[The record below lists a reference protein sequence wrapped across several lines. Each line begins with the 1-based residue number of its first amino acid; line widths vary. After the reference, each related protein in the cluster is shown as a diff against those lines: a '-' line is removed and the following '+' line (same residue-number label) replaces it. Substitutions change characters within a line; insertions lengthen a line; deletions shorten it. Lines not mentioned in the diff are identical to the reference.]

1 MGVRLKTLN
10 AFINSVAVT
19 SHAIDPL
26 QVLDVEIS
34 NLKRLVSCVHARHK
48 ALSVASRFSSEDLAR
63 GFLHLSQ
70 VTGPKLRSAK
80 DALNPKYVV
89 LPHLSLRFD

>member
-19 SHAIDPL
+19 NHAIDPL

-34 NLKRLVSCVHARHK
+34 NLNSLVSCVRARRE
-48 ALSVASRFSSEDLAR
+48 AFSSVSDFSSNDIACT
-63 GFLHLSQ
+63 FLHGSQ
-70 VTGPKLRSAK
+70 AVEPKLGSAR
-80 DALNPKYVV
+80 DALNPEYVL
-89 LPHLSLRFD
+89 LPHLSLRFN